1 VCQFGIDVG
10 YGESGHRRA
19 AWIVHV
25 VYIHEARKSYDD
37 PDISFG
43 CPPNSSRAQ
52 KRRGGDPGAE
62 AFRQPMA
69 AVEIYRHKEGAV
81 LLDLRIDPGAQYTEG
96 ALVTAA
102 TFRKPET
109 FETTDST
116 ISALNTQMMDAL
128 LSDR

>member
-1 VCQFGIDVG
+1 MDCPCHLYPRGSEKLRRPGHLFWVPPQFQPRTKKKG
-10 YGESGHRRA
+10 RR
-19 AWIVHV
+19 
-25 VYIHEARKSYDD
+25 
-37 PDISFG
+37 
-43 CPPNSSRAQ
+43 SR
-52 KRRGGDPGAE
+52 RRGVQTTDGYRWTQADHQRG
-62 AFRQPMA
+62 

-81 LLDLRIDPGAQYTEG
+81 LLDLRIDPGAQYTDG